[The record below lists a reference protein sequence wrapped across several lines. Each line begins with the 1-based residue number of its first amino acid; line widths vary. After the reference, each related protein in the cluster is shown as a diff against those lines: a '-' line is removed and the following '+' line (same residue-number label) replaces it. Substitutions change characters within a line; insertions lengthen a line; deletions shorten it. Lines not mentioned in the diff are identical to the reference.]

1 MAEKPTEKNCYQSIF
16 SPGSWINFCQFMAE
30 KACSRAAAKEYKE
43 LPLKFWQIKRWANQ
57 LKFQISNCSKLQKQ
71 YRDDAI
77 LAAFNDKR
85 CRTVFSLNAP
95 WFIKVIEEYQATEA
109 KEQPKVEIVEVE
121 EIQSVRPTTGGNNLA
136 SLLD

>member
-1 MAEKPTEKNCYQSIF
+1 MPTQQTEKCPYQSIF
-16 SPGSWINFCQFMAE
+16 SPGIWIHLGQYLAERACQN
-30 KACSRAAAKEYKE
+30 AAKKEYKE
-43 LPLKFWQIKRWANQ
+43 LPLQFWRIKKWANYLKWQIG
-57 LKFQISNCSKLQKQ
+57 LCSKLQKQ

-95 WFIKVIEEYQATEA
+95 WFIKVIEEYQATEV

-121 EIQSVRPTTGGNNLA
+121 EIQSVRPTSGGNNLA